1 MRIKKFVIVNVILSI
16 FLISSL
22 YGLSWLYI
30 NYVNDRTVKFMEY
43 NKLPNNSID
52 IVSLG
57 SSHGKYGLKLWEK
70 NQMNLALE
78 SQGMYY
84 NLKLLEKYQ
93 SKIKEGAKIIIPI
106 SIFSFYEPNYESQEI
121 KNDNYKNYINIL
133 DKNEIGTSLKTSEY
147 YIQKKFSV
155 LYPPN
160 RLKETLAI
168 IIKWIKYRNI
178 YKNKMF
184 YLADYKGEQFKSD
197 AKGHAKGH
205 ITLSNKNSNKYGI
218 TYTREILEICKKNKW
233 DCIYIVIPCHKFYVE
248 ELEKI
253 ERNIFI
259 QRIYNNLDEVDKKY
273 KILDYIRDERFYNNE
288 EYFLNADHLN
298 EKGAEYF
305 TKILLSDIVEILKED
320 EKRTL

>member
-133 DKNEIGTSLKTSEY
+133 SKNEIGVKLKNSEY
-147 YIQKKFSV
+147 YLQKNFSI
-155 LYPPN
+155 LYPFS
-160 RLKETLAI
+160 RLKETI
-168 IIKWIKYRNI
+168 EVIIKGIKERNFH
-178 YKNKMF
+178 KNKMF
-184 YLADYKGEQFKSD
+184 YIENYRGEKFKKN
-197 AKGHAKGH
+197 AKIHAKSH
-205 ITLSNKNSNKYGI
+205 ISMKEVNSIYGI
-218 TYTREILEICKKNKW
+218 EYAKEILEICKKNNWKF
-233 DCIYIVIPCHKFYVE
+233 IYIIVPCHKFYVE

-253 ERNIFI
+253 EKDIFT
-259 QRIYNNLDEVDKKY
+259 QRIYNNLDIINKEY
-273 KILDYIRDERFYNNE
+273 KVLDYIKDKRFYINE

-305 TKILLSDIVEILKED
+305 TKILLNDINKIL
-320 EKRTL
+320 

>member
-1 MRIKKFVIVNVILSI
+1 MKIRKFVTVNIILSI

-22 YGLSWLYI
+22 YGLSWIYI

-43 NKLPNNSID
+43 NKLPDNSVD
-52 IVSLG
+52 MVSLG
-57 SSHGKYGLKLWEK
+57 SSHGKYGLKLWGK

-93 SKIKEGAKIIIPI
+93 SKIREGAKIIIPI
-106 SIFSFYEPNYESQEI
+106 SIFSFYEPNYDNKEV

-133 DKNEIGTSLKTSEY
+133 NRENIGVNLKISEY
-147 YIQKKFSV
+147 YIPKFFSV
-155 LYPPN
+155 LYPPS
-160 RLKETLAI
+160 RLKEVIDLI
-168 IIKWIKYRNI
+168 IIWIKNEKI

-184 YLADYKGEQFKSD
+184 YIENYRGERFKEN
-197 AKGHAKGH
+197 AKSHAKGH
-205 ITLSNKNSNKYGI
+205 ISSKNSNSYGI
-218 TYTREILEICKKNKW
+218 KYAEEILEICKKNKW
-233 DCIYIVIPCHKFYVE
+233 DCIYIVIPCHKFYAE

-253 ERNIFI
+253 ESSIFI

-305 TKILLSDIVEILKED
+305 TKILLEDIKNNLKDKDNER
-320 EKRTL
+320 KI